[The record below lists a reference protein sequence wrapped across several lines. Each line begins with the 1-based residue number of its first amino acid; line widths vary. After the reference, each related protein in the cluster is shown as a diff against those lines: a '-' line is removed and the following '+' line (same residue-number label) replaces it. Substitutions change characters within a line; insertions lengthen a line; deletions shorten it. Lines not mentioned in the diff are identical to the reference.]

1 MNFLI
6 TGACGFIG
14 SHVSQTLLEQGHAV
28 KGVDCFVD
36 FYDRRIKE
44 LNLSSLQQYPQ
55 FSFMEEDVNNL
66 TREELSDAEVIVHQ
80 AAQAGVRS
88 SWGKNFEVY
97 THHNV
102 LATQKL
108 LELAAQLPLK
118 RFVYASS
125 SSVYGKVDKLPLEET
140 DLPQP
145 ISPYGVSKLA
155 AEHLCNLYYTNF
167 DVPAV
172 SLRYFTVYG
181 PGQRPDMAFHR
192 FFRAL
197 LKDEEIKVFGDGE
210 QTRDFTYIDDIVKA
224 NLNAVF
230 EPELEGQV
238 FNIAG
243 GHRISLLEAIRT
255 METITGKN
263 ARIRYLERQKGD
275 PRDTYADT
283 TLAQKHLSYK
293 PATRLEDGLSR
304 QAAYMEKLID
314 MGL

>member
-1 MNFLI
+1 MKFI
-6 TGACGFIG
+6 VTGACGFIG
-14 SHVSQTLLEQGHAV
+14 SYVSKELLEQGHAV

-36 FYDRRIKE
+36 YYDRRIKE
-44 LNLSSLQQYPQ
+44 LHLSSLQQYRG
-55 FSFMEEDVNNL
+55 FSFLEKDVNNL
-66 TREELSDAEVIVHQ
+66 NREDLADVEVIVHQ

-88 SWGKNFEVY
+88 SWGDNFEVY

-125 SSVYGKVDKLPLEET
+125 SSVYGKVDKLPLEES

-167 DVPAV
+167 GVPVV

-181 PGQRPDMAFHR
+181 PGQRPDMAFHL

-197 LKDEEIKVFGDGE
+197 LKDEDIQIYGDGK

-224 NLNAVF
+224 NINAAN
-230 EPELEGQV
+230 EPDLEGKV

-243 GHRISLLEAIRT
+243 GHRISLLEAVRT
-255 METITGKN
+255 METITGKK
-263 ARIRYLERQKGD
+263 AKIKYLESQKGD

-283 TLAQKHLSYK
+283 TLAQKYLSYK